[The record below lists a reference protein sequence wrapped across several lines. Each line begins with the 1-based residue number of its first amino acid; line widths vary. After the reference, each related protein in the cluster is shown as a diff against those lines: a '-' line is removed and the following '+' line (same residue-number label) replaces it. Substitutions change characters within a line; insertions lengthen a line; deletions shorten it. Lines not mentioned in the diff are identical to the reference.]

1 MAELIFSSGSVIIN
15 HSAEEV
21 VCSDCKTYTDGEICY
36 SVSQIEELGFDNFW
50 KHEDALDAALE
61 AYRQREELLF
71 SFLLVTDINTQDS
84 LLIVAGSDELKSQIN
99 YPQHGQNNIYDL
111 PGIVS
116 RKKQLIPYISTL
128 LKTMGV
134 A

>member
-1 MAELIFSSGSVIIN
+1 MVVGSVW
-15 HSAEEV
+15 
-21 VCSDCKTYTDGEICY
+21 
-36 SVSQIEELGFDNFW
+36 Q
-50 KHEDALDAALE
+50 KHEDALDEALE
-61 AYRQREELLF
+61 AYREKEELLF

-111 PGIVS
+111 AGIVS

-134 A
+134 VG